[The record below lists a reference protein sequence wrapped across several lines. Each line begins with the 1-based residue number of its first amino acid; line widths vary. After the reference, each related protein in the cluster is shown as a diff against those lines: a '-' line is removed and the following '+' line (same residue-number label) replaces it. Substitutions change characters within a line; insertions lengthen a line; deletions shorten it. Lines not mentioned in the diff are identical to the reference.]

1 MAMLVTKTGSASEP
15 LLGIVTPWDLPY
27 LTPPVFGSSEAAQQ
41 RDAGGDAHEDQRLG
55 ETGQ

>member
-1 MAMLVTKTGSASEP
+1 MAMLVTKTGAASEP

-27 LTPPVFGSSEAAQQ
+27 LTPPVFVSSESAQQ
-41 RDAGGDAHEDQRLG
+41 RDERGDAHEDQRLG